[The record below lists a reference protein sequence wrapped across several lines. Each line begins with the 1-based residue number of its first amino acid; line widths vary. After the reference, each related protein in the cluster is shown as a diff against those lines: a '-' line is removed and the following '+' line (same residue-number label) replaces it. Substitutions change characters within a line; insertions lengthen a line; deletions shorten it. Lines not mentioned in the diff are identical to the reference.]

1 MTDLFSHLPMTN
13 PHSRRAFLKTIGG
26 FGLGAIALSAA
37 GLPRFVRALETIAPS
52 PYPFDMYLT
61 FDNGPFSSQDFQSG
75 PTDKVLNTLRDHQAR
90 GTFFLHGIH
99 VSDWE
104 GPTLV
109 RYLREGH
116 AIGNHL
122 WAQPGNLV
130 ENNTPIGVL
139 AEQYLVAELRIRE
152 RLQATD
158 AAAYQQYMAQPKMYR
173 RTGGNNG
180 LTSFLR
186 LKNQN
191 VLKSDK
197 NVVMFRDKLDWL
209 MGVYDYSGW
218 HINSGDTVVGSI
230 APKTSTEELHFT
242 LYGQHPY
249 YGVADYIHPY
259 SVEAG
264 QGLIILMHDQD
275 ADTYTMLPDLVDTL
289 RGLGANFR
297 TLPRPI
303 DRPNSTTV
311 GIGYKPTP
319 AAPGSYRPEVYF

>member
-1 MTDLFSHLPMTN
+1 MSSQLSTSHPL
-13 PHSRRAFLKTIGG
+13 SRRDFLKTLGG
-26 FGLGAIALSAA
+26 LGLGAIALSAG
-37 GLPRFVRALETIAPS
+37 GLPRLIRALGTIDPS
-52 PYPFDMYLT
+52 PYPFDLYLT
-61 FDNGPFSSQDFQSG
+61 FDNGPFSSRDFQSG
-75 PTDKVLNTLRDHQAR
+75 PTDKVLNTLRDKQAH

-109 RYLREGH
+109 RYLHEGH

-139 AEQYLVAELRIRE
+139 AEQYLVSELRIRE
-152 RLQATD
+152 RLKLTD
-158 AAAYQQYMAQPKMYR
+158 EAAYQQYMAQPKLYR

-180 LTSFLR
+180 VTSFLKP
-186 LKNQN
+186 KNQA
-191 VLKSDK
+191 VLKYDK
-197 NVVMFRDKLDWL
+197 NVAAFRDKLNWL
-209 MGVYDYSGW
+209 VGVYDYSGW
-218 HINSGDTVVGSI
+218 HVNSGDTISASV
-230 APKTSTEELHFT
+230 APQTSGEELLFT
-242 LYGQHPY
+242 LNGGHAY
-249 YGVADYIHPY
+249 YGVNDFIHPY

-275 ADTYTMLPDLVDTL
+275 ANTYTMLPDLVDAL

-297 TLPRPI
+297 SLPRPI

-311 GIGYKPTP
+311 GIAYKPTP
-319 AAPGSYRPEVYF
+319 AKPGSYAPEVFF